1 MRQLDLFGAAEKNKA
16 NSTREGPVNADSFE
30 EVAINAEEENVLE
43 SNNNESG
50 EDINTKEGEVEA
62 IEKTQEVASE
72 KKSKPASKRGRK
84 SFKEMDA
91 EMVHVEIPPDETL
104 FKKQYYAI
112 SEVAEWFHV
121 NTSLLRFW
129 ENEFDILKPRKTR
142 KGDRLFR
149 PEDIKNLQLIYF
161 LLRQRKFSMEGA
173 KQYLKENK
181 QKADLQM
188 QLITSL
194 TKLKAFFLE
203 WKANLGT

>member
-1 MRQLDLFGAAEKNKA
+1 MRQLDLFRAAEKNKA
-16 NSTREGPVNADSFE
+16 NAIGDAAANADSFE
-30 EVAINAEEENVLE
+30 EVIIAEEKNVSE
-43 SNNNESG
+43 SDNNETG
-50 EDINTKEGEVEA
+50 EDVNTKDEEVEA
-62 IEKTQEVASE
+62 IEKPQEVASE
-72 KKSKPASKRGRK
+72 TKLKTTSKRGRK

-91 EMVHVEIPPDETL
+91 EMVHVEIPPDEIL
-104 FKKQYYAI
+104 LKKQYYAI

-203 WKANLGT
+203 WKANLGA